1 MPVALEAE
9 AARAVRRRLA
19 SSAELHG
26 AWMGRGVEEEEGLV
40 RLSIGGALERCISAS
55 HVLAEGMPFSY
66 VCACACAC
74 C

>member
-1 MPVALEAE
+1 
-9 AARAVRRRLA
+9 
-19 SSAELHG
+19 
-26 AWMGRGVEEEEGLV
+26 MGRGVEEEEGLV